1 MEVNIEHMPV
11 SLEHDGLKDA
21 VVSIRY
27 VSDYNVRYIS
37 NKILT
42 AINDNNDNLFVEIPT
57 KDKRVANESLS
68 YKDSN
73 DKVLLVNSI
82 YRILISENSITFN
95 FTQKYPG
102 WTDYS
107 GLIYKVLNS
116 VSKVKLQDVYL
127 QYMSCFENTDIFK
140 ALDGTIK
147 LNQLPNF
154 NGSVFNF
161 SCNCN
166 KEDEIIAE
174 ATIKL
179 TNKKQMQNGTVS
191 VIEVAIAG
199 KARDYQLEECLQLL
213 FECHNFEK
221 YLFFLLLSEEFINK
235 LIPHYEK

>member
-21 VVSIRY
+21 VVSVNY

-37 NKILT
+37 QNILA
-42 AINDNNDNLFVEIPT
+42 AINSNNDNPFEEIPT
-57 KDKRVANESLS
+57 KDKSVANESLS

-73 DKVLLVNSI
+73 DKILIANPI
-82 YRILISENSITFN
+82 YRILVSEDRVTFN
-95 FTQKYPG
+95 FTKKYPG
-102 WTDYS
+102 WNSYS
-107 GLIYKVLNS
+107 NLINIVLNS
-116 VSKVKLQDVYL
+116 IGQVNLQGVYL

-161 SCNCN
+161 SCKCN
-166 KEDEIIAE
+166 KEDEPIAE

-179 TNKKQMQNGTVS
+179 TNNKQIQNSSVS
-191 VIEVAIAG
+191 IIEVAIAG
-199 KARDYQLEECLQLL
+199 KIGDYHLEECLQLL
-213 FECHNFEK
+213 SECHKIEK
-221 YLFFLLLSEEFINK
+221 HLFFLLLSEKFINT
-235 LIPHYEK
+235 LNPHYE

>member
-1 MEVNIEHMPV
+1 MPV

-21 VVSIRY
+21 VVSVNY

-37 NKILT
+37 QNILA
-42 AINDNNDNLFVEIPT
+42 AINSNNENPFVEIPT
-57 KDKRVANESLS
+57 KDKSVANESLS

-73 DKVLLVNSI
+73 DKILMANPI
-82 YRILISENSITFN
+82 YRILVSEDRVTFN
-95 FTQKYPG
+95 FTNKYPG
-102 WTDYS
+102 WNSYS
-107 GLIYKVLNS
+107 NLINIVLNS
-116 VSKVKLQDVYL
+116 IGQVNLQGVYL

-166 KEDEIIAE
+166 KKDEPIAE

-179 TNKKQMQNGTVS
+179 TNNKQIQNSSVS
-191 VIEVAIAG
+191 IIEVAIAG
-199 KARDYQLEECLQLL
+199 KIGDYHLEECLQLL
-213 FECHNFEK
+213 SECHKFEK
-221 YLFFLLLSEEFINK
+221 HLFFLLLSEEFINT
-235 LIPHYEK
+235 LNPHYE

>member
-21 VVSIRY
+21 VVSVNY

-37 NKILT
+37 QNILA
-42 AINDNNDNLFVEIPT
+42 AINSNNDNPFVEIPT
-57 KDKRVANESLS
+57 KDKSVANESLS

-73 DKVLLVNSI
+73 DKILMANPI
-82 YRILISENSITFN
+82 YRILVSEDRVTFN
-95 FTQKYPG
+95 FTKKYPG
-102 WTDYS
+102 WNSYS
-107 GLIYKVLNS
+107 NLIKIVLNS
-116 VSKVKLQDVYL
+116 IGQVNLQGVYL

-140 ALDGTIK
+140 ALDGTIM

-166 KEDEIIAE
+166 KKDEPIAE

-179 TNKKQMQNGTVS
+179 TNNKQIQNSSVS
-191 VIEVAIAG
+191 IIEVAIAG
-199 KARDYQLEECLQLL
+199 KIGDYHLEEFLQLL
-213 FECHNFEK
+213 SECHKFEK
-221 YLFFLLLSEEFINK
+221 HLFFLLLSEEFINT
-235 LIPHYEK
+235 LNPHYE

>member
-21 VVSIRY
+21 VVSVYY

-37 NKILT
+37 QNILA
-42 AINDNNDNLFVEIPT
+42 AINSNNDNPFVEIPT
-57 KDKRVANESLS
+57 KDKSVANESLS

-73 DKVLLVNSI
+73 DKILMASPI
-82 YRILISENSITFN
+82 YRILVSEDRVTFN
-95 FTQKYPG
+95 FTKKYPG
-102 WTDYS
+102 WNSYS
-107 GLIYKVLNS
+107 NLINIVLNS
-116 VSKVKLQDVYL
+116 IGQVNLRGVYL

-140 ALDGTIK
+140 ELDGTIK

-166 KEDEIIAE
+166 KQDEPIAE

-179 TNKKQMQNGTVS
+179 TNNKQIQNSSVS
-191 VIEVAIAG
+191 IIEVAIAG
-199 KARDYQLEECLQLL
+199 KKGDYHLEECLQLL
-213 FECHNFEK
+213 SECHKFEK
-221 YLFFLLLSEEFINK
+221 HLFFLLLSEKFINT
-235 LIPHYEK
+235 LNPHYE

>member
-1 MEVNIEHMPV
+1 MEVNMEHMPV

-21 VVSIRY
+21 VVSISY

-42 AINDNNDNLFVEIPT
+42 AINDNNDNPFVEIPT
-57 KDKRVANESLS
+57 KDKSVANESLS

-73 DKVLLVNSI
+73 DKVLLANSV
-82 YRILISENSITFN
+82 YRMLISENSVTFN

-107 GLIYKVLNS
+107 GLINKVLNS
-116 VSKVKLQDVYL
+116 VSQVKLQGVYL

-166 KEDEIIAE
+166 MEDKTISE

-179 TNKKQMQNGTVS
+179 TNNKQMQNGTVS
-191 VIEVAIAG
+191 IIEVAIAG
-199 KARDYQLEECLQLL
+199 KTGDYQLEECLQLL
-213 FECHNFEK
+213 SECHKFEK
-221 YLFFLLLSEEFINK
+221 HLFFLLLSEEFINT
-235 LIPHYEK
+235 LNPHYE

>member
-1 MEVNIEHMPV
+1 MPV

-21 VVSIRY
+21 VVCVNY

-37 NKILT
+37 QNILA
-42 AINDNNDNLFVEIPT
+42 AINSNNDNPFVEIPT
-57 KDKRVANESLS
+57 KDKSVANESLS

-73 DKVLLVNSI
+73 DKILMANPI
-82 YRILISENSITFN
+82 YRILVSEDCVTFN
-95 FTQKYPG
+95 FTKKYPG
-102 WTDYS
+102 WNSYS
-107 GLIYKVLNS
+107 NLINIVLNS
-116 VSKVKLQDVYL
+116 IGQVKLQGVYL

-166 KEDEIIAE
+166 KKDEPIAE

-179 TNKKQMQNGTVS
+179 TNNKQIQNSSVS
-191 VIEVAIAG
+191 IIEVAIAG
-199 KARDYQLEECLQLL
+199 KIGDYHLEECLQLL
-213 FECHNFEK
+213 SECHKFEK
-221 YLFFLLLSEEFINK
+221 HLFFLLLSEEFINT
-235 LIPHYEK
+235 LNPHYE

>member
-21 VVSIRY
+21 VVSVNY

-37 NKILT
+37 QNILA
-42 AINDNNDNLFVEIPT
+42 AINSNNDNPFVEIPT
-57 KDKRVANESLS
+57 KDKSVANESLS

-73 DKVLLVNSI
+73 DKILMANPI
-82 YRILISENSITFN
+82 YRILVSEDRVTFN
-95 FTQKYPG
+95 FTNKYPG
-102 WTDYS
+102 WNSYS
-107 GLIYKVLNS
+107 NLINIVLNS
-116 VSKVKLQDVYL
+116 IGQVNLQGVYL

-166 KEDEIIAE
+166 NKDEPIAE

-179 TNKKQMQNGTVS
+179 TNNKQIQNSSVS
-191 VIEVAIAG
+191 IIEVAVAG
-199 KARDYQLEECLQLL
+199 KIGDYHLEECLQLL
-213 FECHNFEK
+213 SECHKFEK
-221 YLFFLLLSEEFINK
+221 HLFFLLLSEKFINT
-235 LIPHYEK
+235 LNPHYE

>member
-21 VVSIRY
+21 VVCINY

-37 NKILT
+37 QNILA
-42 AINDNNDNLFVEIPT
+42 AINSNNENLFVEIPT
-57 KDKRVANESLS
+57 KDKSVANESLS

-73 DKVLLVNSI
+73 DKVLLANSI
-82 YRILISENSITFN
+82 YRILISENSATFN

-102 WTDYS
+102 WSDYS
-107 GLIYKVLNS
+107 GLINKVLNS
-116 VSKVKLQDVYL
+116 LSQVKLQDVYL

-166 KEDEIIAE
+166 MEYKTIAE

-179 TNKKQMQNGTVS
+179 TNNKQMQNGTVS
-191 VIEVAIAG
+191 IVEVAIAG
-199 KARDYQLEECLQLL
+199 KTGDYQLEECLQLL
-213 FECHNFEK
+213 SECHKFEK
-221 YLFFLLLSEEFINK
+221 HLFFLLLSEEFINT
-235 LIPHYEK
+235 LNPHYE

>member
-21 VVSIRY
+21 VVSVNY

-37 NKILT
+37 QNILA
-42 AINDNNDNLFVEIPT
+42 AINSNNDNPFEEIPT
-57 KDKRVANESLS
+57 KDKSVANESLS

-73 DKVLLVNSI
+73 DKILIANPI
-82 YRILISENSITFN
+82 YRILVSEDRVTFN
-95 FTQKYPG
+95 FTKKYPG
-102 WTDYS
+102 WNSYS
-107 GLIYKVLNS
+107 NLINIVLNS
-116 VSKVKLQDVYL
+116 IGQVNLQGVYL

-166 KEDEIIAE
+166 KKDEPIAE

-179 TNKKQMQNGTVS
+179 TNNKQIQNSSVS
-191 VIEVAIAG
+191 IIEVAIAG
-199 KARDYQLEECLQLL
+199 KIGDYHLEECLQLL
-213 FECHNFEK
+213 SECHKFEK
-221 YLFFLLLSEEFINK
+221 HLFFLLLSEEFINT
-235 LIPHYEK
+235 LNPHYE

>member
-21 VVSIRY
+21 VVSVNY

-37 NKILT
+37 QNILA
-42 AINDNNDNLFVEIPT
+42 AINSNNDNQFVEIPT
-57 KDKRVANESLS
+57 KDKSVANESLS

-73 DKVLLVNSI
+73 DKILMANSI
-82 YRILISENSITFN
+82 YRILVSEDRVTFN
-95 FTQKYPG
+95 FTKKYPG
-102 WTDYS
+102 WNSYS
-107 GLIYKVLNS
+107 NLINIVLNS
-116 VSKVKLQDVYL
+116 IGQVNLQGVYL

-166 KEDEIIAE
+166 KKDEPIAE

-179 TNKKQMQNGTVS
+179 TNNKQIQNSSVS
-191 VIEVAIAG
+191 IIEVAIAG
-199 KARDYQLEECLQLL
+199 KIGDYHLEECLQLL
-213 FECHNFEK
+213 SECHKFEK
-221 YLFFLLLSEEFINK
+221 HLFFLLLSEEFINT
-235 LIPHYEK
+235 LNPHYE

>member
-11 SLEHDGLKDA
+11 SLEYDGLKDA
-21 VVSIRY
+21 VVSISY

-37 NKILT
+37 QNILA
-42 AINDNNDNLFVEIPT
+42 AINSNNDNLFVEIPT
-57 KDKRVANESLS
+57 KDKSVANESLS

-73 DKVLLVNSI
+73 DKILLVNSI
-82 YRILISENSITFN
+82 YRILVSENSVTFN

-107 GLIYKVLNS
+107 DLINKVLNS
-116 VSKVKLQDVYL
+116 VSQVKLQGVYL
-127 QYMSCFENTDIFK
+127 QYMSCFEHTDIFK
-140 ALDGTIK
+140 SLDGTIK

-166 KEDEIIAE
+166 REREPIAE

-179 TNKKQMQNGTVS
+179 TNNKQIKDSTVS
-191 VIEVAIAG
+191 IVEVAIAG
-199 KARDYQLEECLQLL
+199 KTGDYQLEECLQLL
-213 FECHNFEK
+213 SDCHKFEK
-221 YLFFLLLSEEFINK
+221 HLFFLLLSEEFINT
-235 LIPHYEK
+235 LNPHYE

>member
-21 VVSIRY
+21 VVSVNY

-37 NKILT
+37 QNILA
-42 AINDNNDNLFVEIPT
+42 AINSNNDNPFEEIPT
-57 KDKRVANESLS
+57 KDKSVANESLS

-73 DKVLLVNSI
+73 DKILLANPI
-82 YRILISENSITFN
+82 YRILVSEDRVTFN
-95 FTQKYPG
+95 FTKKYPG
-102 WTDYS
+102 WNSYS
-107 GLIYKVLNS
+107 NLINIVLNS
-116 VSKVKLQDVYL
+116 IGQVKLRGVYL

-140 ALDGTIK
+140 ELDGTIK

-166 KEDEIIAE
+166 KEDEPIAE

-179 TNKKQMQNGTVS
+179 TNNKQIQNSSVS
-191 VIEVAIAG
+191 IIEVAIAG
-199 KARDYQLEECLQLL
+199 KIGDYHLEECLQLL
-213 FECHNFEK
+213 SECHKFEK
-221 YLFFLLLSEEFINK
+221 HLFFLLLSEKFINT
-235 LIPHYEK
+235 LNPHYE

>member
-21 VVSIRY
+21 VVSVNY

-37 NKILT
+37 QNILA
-42 AINDNNDNLFVEIPT
+42 AINSNNENPFVEIPT
-57 KDKRVANESLS
+57 KDKSVANESLS

-73 DKVLLVNSI
+73 DKILMANPI
-82 YRILISENSITFN
+82 YRILVSEDRVTFN
-95 FTQKYPG
+95 FTNKYPG
-102 WTDYS
+102 WNSYS
-107 GLIYKVLNS
+107 NLINIVLNS
-116 VSKVKLQDVYL
+116 IGQVNLQGVYL

-166 KEDEIIAE
+166 KKDEPIAE

-179 TNKKQMQNGTVS
+179 TNNKQIQNSSVS
-191 VIEVAIAG
+191 IIEVAIAG
-199 KARDYQLEECLQLL
+199 KIGDYHLEECLQLL
-213 FECHNFEK
+213 SECHKFEK
-221 YLFFLLLSEEFINK
+221 HLFFLLLSEEFINT
-235 LIPHYEK
+235 LNPHYE